1 MFRSFVITLTLT
13 VAFALFTSSASAG
26 GWATIVFDPLPETI
40 HAGDTVTVRFIVRQH
55 GNNPVHTA
63 FGEPLVA
70 TVNIRISP
78 DGKASTIEATPDK
91 EIGYYVADIPFP
103 EQGDY
108 ELFVT
113 TNALDTTQVAPNPL
127 RVSVSAATEPVVD
140 TSIQKGNVA
149 EPLVAGATA
158 TTSSAFSPMVMLA
171 GIGIVLL
178 LGIGTIA
185 VVRTR

>member
-1 MFRSFVITLTLT
+1 MSRLFVITLTLM
-13 VAFALFTSSASAG
+13 VAFALFISSASAG
-26 GWATIVFDPLPETI
+26 GWATIVFDPLPEDI

-55 GNNPVHTA
+55 GNDPVHTA
-63 FGEPLVA
+63 FGKPLVA
-70 TVNIRISP
+70 TVNIRTTP
-78 DGKASTIEATPDK
+78 DGKSTSVEATPDT
-91 EIGYYVADIPFP
+91 EVGYYTAQVTFA

-108 ELFVT
+108 ELLVT

-127 RVSVSAATEPVVD
+127 NVSVSAAAEPVVD
-140 TSIQKGNVA
+140 TSMQKA
-149 EPLVAGATA
+149 ETLVAGTTA
-158 TTSSAFSPMVMLA
+158 TTPSGFSPMVMLA